1 MDKFR
6 QKQTMSLLQQQ
17 KNTEM
22 GSFLDYLENGEADKD
37 ESMKEDGELKHGLC
51 QQTGYSNSYNLG
63 NHRV

>member
-1 MDKFR
+1 
-6 QKQTMSLLQQQ
+6 MSLLQQQ